1 MVIPVIDFSKLEG
14 EERAETMAQIANGCE
29 EWGFFQLVNHG
40 IPVELLERVKKV
52 CAECYKL
59 REEGFKESKPVQ
71 MMKEIVDREG
81 EGLAVKELDDMDWE
95 DVFTLQDDNQWPSNP
110 PEFKE
115 TMMEYRRELKK
126 LAEKMLEIMEE
137 NLGLE
142 KDIMKGAFTS
152 GDDYAP
158 FFGTKVSHYPPCP
171 RPDLATGL
179 RAHTDAGGVILLFQ
193 DDEVSGLQILK
204 DGRWVDVQ
212 PLADAIVINTGDQI
226 EVISNGRYKS
236 VWHRVLATRDG
247 NRRSIAS
254 FYNPALE
261 ATIGP
266 AANAAA
272 AYPTF
277 AFGDYMDVYVKQKF
291 QPKQPRFDAMAKVP
305 TPYLVIHCI
314 TETPKLLKEAPLHLS
329 LTVFSLIMAIPVIDF
344 SKLDGDERT
353 QTLAQIANACE
364 EWGFFQLVNHGIPIE
379 LLERVKKVCSECY
392 KLREEEF
399 RRSNPVVQLN
409 KLADQEGEGHSF
421 EKLDNVDWE
430 DVFFLQDDNQWPS
443 NPLSSSK
450 PPNPIPPHDSIIV

>member
-40 IPVELLERVKKV
+40 IPVELLDRVKKV

-71 MMKEIVDREG
+71 MLKEMVDREG
-81 EGLAVKELDDMDWE
+81 EGLAVNELDDMDWE

-171 RPDLATGL
+171 HPDLATGL

-193 DDEVSGLQILK
+193 DDEVGGLQILK

-266 AANAAA
+266 ATNAAA

-291 QPKQPRFDAMAKVP
+291 QAKQRRFDAMAKV
-305 TPYLVIHCI
+305 
-314 TETPKLLKEAPLHLS
+314 
-329 LTVFSLIMAIPVIDF
+329 
-344 SKLDGDERT
+344 
-353 QTLAQIANACE
+353 
-364 EWGFFQLVNHGIPIE
+364 
-379 LLERVKKVCSECY
+379 
-392 KLREEEF
+392 
-399 RRSNPVVQLN
+399 
-409 KLADQEGEGHSF
+409 
-421 EKLDNVDWE
+421 
-430 DVFFLQDDNQWPS
+430 
-443 NPLSSSK
+443 
-450 PPNPIPPHDSIIV
+450 